1 MSVNHCSNDGEMLKN
16 NENPELCMDWAA
28 RHFDTYFLV
37 ISIVVLQSNHRAGC
51 AGAVTKTLLTI
62 HILC

>member
-37 ISIVVLQSNHRAGC
+37 ISIVFLQSNQS
-51 AGAVTKTLLTI
+51 AVCVGGKEKTLLTI